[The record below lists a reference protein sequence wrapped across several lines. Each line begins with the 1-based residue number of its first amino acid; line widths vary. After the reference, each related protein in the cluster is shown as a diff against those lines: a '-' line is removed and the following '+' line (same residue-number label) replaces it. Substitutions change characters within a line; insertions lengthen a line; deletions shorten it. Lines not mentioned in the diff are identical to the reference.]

1 MTTVTLTR
9 PIQAHGEERKAIDL
23 REPTGA
29 DIIACGGNPACGIQ
43 TDAGTVLMISA
54 TVIGAYL
61 SRLGG
66 IPPSSVAQLSAADWM
81 RCQNAVTGFFN
92 EAEPETESSTDISTL
107 AGSGNGPLERRST
120 SRSAN

>member
-1 MTTVTLTR
+1 MTTVTLSR
-9 PIQAHGEERKAIDL
+9 PIQAHGEERKTIDL

-29 DIIACGGNPACGIQ
+29 DIIACGGNPACGLQ
-43 TDAGTVLMISA
+43 TDTGTVLMINA
-54 TVIGAYL
+54 NVIASYL

-66 IPPSSVAQLSAADWM
+66 IPPSSVAQLSPADWM

-92 EAEPETESSTDISTL
+92 EPEPETASSTDIL
-107 AGSGNGPLERRST
+107 IAPGSGNGLPERRSS